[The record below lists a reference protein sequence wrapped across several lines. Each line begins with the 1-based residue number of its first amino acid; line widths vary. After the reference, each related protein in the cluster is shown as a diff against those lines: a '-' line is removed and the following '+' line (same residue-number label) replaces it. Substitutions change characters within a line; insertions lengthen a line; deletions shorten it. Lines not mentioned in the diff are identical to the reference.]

1 VTGRIE
7 AIHVARARRSAM
19 EPLEVALLAPGRGLP
34 GDHHDKPGAKRPVT
48 LVTREALDDVARTL
62 GIDIAPGASR
72 RNLTVS
78 GLDLDA
84 LPAGTKLVLGTAVL
98 EVRGPCD
105 PCGRMETALGKGA
118 EKLLA
123 RRGGVFGRVLSG
135 GTVRPGDEVRV
146 LSREQSVV
154 RRPALALS
162 GLLLPWFRARRRDL
176 PWRRT
181 KDPYAVWVSEVM
193 LQQTQVATVIPYYE
207 KFLGRFPTVFTLAEA
222 PVDDVLAHWSGLGYY
237 ARARNLHK
245 AAKAVVE
252 RHGGVLPRDVA
263 LLRDL
268 PGFGPY
274 TAGAVGSIALGLDEA
289 LVDGNVGR
297 VLCRIEG
304 WEVGAEEAL
313 VRAWARAPEL
323 IPPGE
328 AGDFNQ
334 SLMEL
339 GATVCTP
346 VSPKCGGC
354 PAASVCVS
362 VKRGDPGRFPLA
374 KVRKPKKL
382 LHLVALALSDTEGRV
397 LLVRNDASRLFG
409 GLWNLPLVEVGPKE
423 SSREAAMR
431 LARGS
436 TALTLVGAVAQ
447 TLTHREVQAEV
458 FRVDGPLPSLEGR
471 WVASGDLPT
480 LGLST
485 LAAKML
491 AAAGVAVPAGVARR
505 RKVAE
510 GQGLLFDS

>member
-1 VTGRIE
+1 VTGRVE
-7 AIHVARARRSAM
+7 SIHVSKARRAAM

-48 LVTREALDDVARTL
+48 LVTRDALEDVARTL
-62 GIDIAPGASR
+62 AIDVLPGASR

-84 LPAGTKLVLGTAVL
+84 LRVGTKLLLGTAVL
-98 EVRGPCD
+98 EVRGPCE

-118 EKLLA
+118 EKLLSK
-123 RRGGVFGRVLSG
+123 RGGVFGRVLSG
-135 GTVRPGDEVRV
+135 GTVRPGDEVRM
-146 LSREQSVV
+146 LSDDQTLPS
-154 RRPALALS
+154 RPTSALA
-162 GLLLPWFRARRRDL
+162 GLLLPWFRERRRDL

-181 KDPYAVWVSEVM
+181 HDPYAVWVSEVM

-207 KFLGRFPTVFTLAEA
+207 KFLARFPTVFALADA
-222 PVDDVLAHWSGLGYY
+222 PADDVLAHWSGLGYY

-252 RHGGVLPRDVA
+252 RHAGVLPRDIG

-274 TAGAVGSIALGLDEA
+274 TAGAVGSIALGLDAA

-313 VRAWARAPEL
+313 VRAWAKAPEL
-323 IPPGE
+323 LPRGE

-339 GATVCTP
+339 GATVCAP

-354 PAASVCVS
+354 PAASVCAA
-362 VKRGDPGRFPLA
+362 VKRGDPARYPLA
-374 KVRKPKKL
+374 KVRKPKRL
-382 LHLVALALSDTEGRV
+382 LSLAALAVADAEGRV
-397 LLVRNDASRLFG
+397 LLVRNDTSRLFG
-409 GLWNLPLVEVGPKE
+409 GLWNLPTVEVGPKE

-431 LARGS
+431 LAGAS
-436 TALTLVGAVAQ
+436 AVVTLVGAVAQ
-447 TLTHREVQAEV
+447 TLTHREVQAEI
-458 FRVDGPLPSLEGR
+458 FRVEGEVGALVGR
-471 WVASGDLPT
+471 WVAPDVIPT

-491 AAAGVAVPAGVARR
+491 EAAGVALPPGHARR
-505 RKVAE
+505 RKVAN
-510 GQGLLFDS
+510 GQGMLFK